1 MNEARVKQG
10 IRLAG
15 RQGEIRGQAIGI
27 DVAVHAVVA
36 TLVPRREVVIVRMA
50 CRVVEVQVILAGR
63 HAAET
68 EVALRIGQCRWR
80 PTKHDLANLKASTKD
95 PFAYLTMLRAW
106 RLAGFKVNAICQL
119 ANRKLKPRERNS
131 PPPRARTSL
140 AAAQEQLQFTR

>member
-1 MNEARVKQG
+1 VKKELHTRETPEFLRSRARRDAQ
-10 IRLAG
+10 
-15 RQGEIRGQAIGI
+15 
-27 DVAVHAVVA
+27 
-36 TLVPRREVVIVRMA
+36 
-50 CRVVEVQVILAGR
+50 C
-63 HAAET
+63 
-68 EVALRIGQCRWR
+68 IGQYRWR